1 MARDNENDVTDGRDD
16 EEFGPRILRNK
27 KGEAVGRLR
36 SSQEIREMW
45 NAPFS
50 SEELG
55 NAIAKA
61 SQRMREEESRVKE
74 APLPEIVRASVR
86 CGYETSRRVMSDGS
100 AQMVTAPGSVAFKA
114 DETADGKAYTV
125 VHGRPIHLKRE
136 AFQRYARDGK
146 VVLAQ

>member
-1 MARDNENDVTDGRDD
+1 MARDFENDVTEGTTENAATARARRRAIEGDAPPSADAIGA
-16 EEFGPRILRNK
+16 
-27 KGEAVGRLR
+27 AVAAALERQR
-36 SSQEIREMW
+36 
-45 NAPFS
+45 NAPP
-50 SEELG
+50 
-55 NAIAKA
+55 
-61 SQRMREEESRVKE
+61 VKE
-74 APLPEIVRASVR
+74 APLPDIVRASVR
-86 CGYETSRRVMSDGS
+86 CGYETSRRVMADGS